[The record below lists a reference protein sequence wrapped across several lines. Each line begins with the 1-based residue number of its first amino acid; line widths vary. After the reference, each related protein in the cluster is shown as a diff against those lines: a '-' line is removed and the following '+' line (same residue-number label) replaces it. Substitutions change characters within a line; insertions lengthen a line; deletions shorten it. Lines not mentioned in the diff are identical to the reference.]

1 MTTFY
6 RRFLPEFNAKSRTS
20 VPPQAN
26 WAPPVNPQKLG
37 NNRPNALSLL
47 GISGLLG
54 LTGILSSCASQV
66 NLAQDVSAESA
77 KPQAF
82 LEGTLSGVKP
92 DQAYSTK
99 PWASKTQ
106 EASTFAGQAQSF
118 EWTKSIPERWWEMFG
133 SPQLNTL
140 VNLSLER
147 NPNLA
152 AANAALSQARANYA
166 ASYGALALPSV
177 NTQLSTVRERA
188 SQATTNV
195 PGGSLFSL
203 YNASINVSYS
213 VDLFGANKAVIEGQK
228 ALIDLQAYQSR
239 AAQLSV
245 MGNVLTA
252 AIKEASLKA
261 QINETQK
268 ILQLQEKQLD
278 ILRRQ
283 QNLGAIGLSPILV
296 QEGLIAQTRS
306 SLPALEKS
314 WELVKNQITVL
325 TGALPSG
332 SDYKSIELQ
341 QLKLPTELPTSLPSQ
356 LIGHRPDI
364 LASMANLN
372 QAVASLGL
380 AKANLYPQINL
391 TTSIGAT
398 ATQTN
403 NFFST
408 PWSFWTL
415 GAGLTAPIFNGGA
428 LNARVSAAKAG
439 YEGAYY
445 QYKSTVLNAFENVS
459 DALNAV
465 TYDAQT
471 LQLLAQAEQI
481 ANKSLTL
488 SQNQYQLGA
497 VNFNVVL
504 EAQKT
509 YAQARLNL
517 ISAQANRF
525 ADTVALIQAMGGAAW
540 DPQMTANTN
549 LSDLKVSRQP

>member
-6 RRFLPEFNAKSRTS
+6 RWFLREFKAQAHTPVPLQAKWI
-20 VPPQAN
+20 PQVAL
-26 WAPPVNPQKLG
+26 QKTG
-37 NNRPNALSLL
+37 NNRPNSLSLL
-47 GISGLLG
+47 GVFGLLG

-92 DQAYSTK
+92 EQAYSTK
-99 PWASKTQ
+99 PWGSKTQ

-118 EWTKSIPERWWEMFG
+118 EWTRSIPERWWEMFG
-133 SPQLNTL
+133 SPQLNAL
-140 VNLSLER
+140 VSLSLER

-152 AANAALSQARANYA
+152 AANAALSQARANYV

-325 TGALPSG
+325 TGALPQG
-332 SDYKSIELQ
+332 SNYKSIELE

-391 TTSIGAT
+391 TTSIGST

-415 GAGLTAPIFNGGA
+415 GEGLTAPLFNGGA

-488 SQNQYQLGA
+488 AQNQYQLGA

-540 DPQMTANTN
+540 DPQLTSNTS
-549 LSDLKVSRQP
+549 LSGMKVSSQP